1 MLILKYVGDSIKKFS
16 YRLLGLCACLL
27 LGILTNCVEESLI
40 RPDYEETVGEKE

>member
-1 MLILKYVGDSIKKFS
+1 MIALKYLGYSINKFS

-27 LGILTNCVEESLI
+27 LGILTNCVEERLI

>member
-1 MLILKYVGDSIKKFS
+1 MITLKYSGDTIKKFS